1 MLLLLEFDEIAA
13 VSGEDA
19 MKPFQIEF
27 LTAATWAHPARL
39 AGF

>member
-19 MKPFQIEF
+19 MKPFHNIE
-27 LTAATWAHPARL
+27 LLR
-39 AGF
+39 